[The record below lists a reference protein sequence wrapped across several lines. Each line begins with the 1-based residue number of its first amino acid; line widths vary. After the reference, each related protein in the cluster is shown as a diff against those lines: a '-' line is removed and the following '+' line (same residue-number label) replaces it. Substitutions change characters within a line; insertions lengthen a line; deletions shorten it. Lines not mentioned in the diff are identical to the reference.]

1 MTKAKKILALFLMI
15 ACIAAGTLIG
25 YHMGTEAGSTQ
36 AANEKDDLSDGDT
49 QTETEPEETEPAET
63 GQAEAE
69 PAETGQAEAGPAE
82 TEPAENEPAEAAQTD
97 MSGDYM
103 GDIPCPL
110 PPKDSPYRLYPT
122 VSEDESCILVNVEN
136 IDDANIRLSIS
147 SAVPTDDG
155 TGYTEDILFPEHI
168 AHYNGEGYYEYYD
181 EEHHIYLKF
190 NIMQDNVAGR
200 ALEVY
205 GTDSFFDPNQYN
217 ELMQYKGI
225 SGNLFHMGIPGAG

>member
-1 MTKAKKILALFLMI
+1 MTKAKKIMALFLMI

-49 QTETEPEETEPAET
+49 QTDT
-63 GQAEAE
+63 E

-82 TEPAENEPAEAAQTD
+82 TEATETEPAEAAQTD

-110 PPKDSPYRLYPT
+110 PPKDSPYRLFPT
-122 VSEDESCILVNVEN
+122 VSGDESCILTNVEN
-136 IDDANIRLSIS
+136 IDDANIRFSIS
-147 SAVPTDDG
+147 SASPTDDG
-155 TGYTEDILFPEHI
+155 TGYTEEVLFPEHI

-217 ELMQYKGI
+217 EPMQYKGI

>member
-1 MTKAKKILALFLMI
+1 MTKAKKIIALFLMI
-15 ACIAAGTLIG
+15 ACIAAGTLTG

-36 AANEKDDLSDGDT
+36 AANEKDDPSDGDT
-49 QTETEPEETEPAET
+49 QTETEPAET
-63 GQAEAE
+63 GQS
-69 PAETGQAEAGPAE
+69 ETDPTGTEPAE
-82 TEPAENEPAEAAQTD
+82 TEPAENGPAETEQTD

-110 PPKDSPYRLYPT
+110 PPKDSPYRLFPT
-122 VSEDESCILVNVEN
+122 VSEDESCMLVNVEN
-136 IDDANIRLSIS
+136 IDDANIRFSIS

-168 AHYNGEGYYEYYD
+168 AHYNGEGYYQYYD

>member
-1 MTKAKKILALFLMI
+1 MRMTKAKKIIALFLMI

-36 AANEKDDLSDGDT
+36 AANEKDDPSDGDT
-49 QTETEPEETEPAET
+49 QTETEPAET
-63 GQAEAE
+63 GQS
-69 PAETGQAEAGPAE
+69 ETDPTGTEPAE
-82 TEPAENEPAEAAQTD
+82 TEPAENGPAETEQTD

-110 PPKDSPYRLYPT
+110 PPKDSPYRLFPT
-122 VSEDESCILVNVEN
+122 VSGDESCILTNVEN
-136 IDDANIRLSIS
+136 IDDANIRFSIS
-147 SAVPTDDG
+147 SASPTDDG
-155 TGYTEDILFPEHI
+155 TGYTEEVLFPEHI

-205 GTDSFFDPNQYN
+205 GTESFFDPGQHN
-217 ELMQYKGI
+217 EPMQYKGI

>member
-1 MTKAKKILALFLMI
+1 MRMTKAKKILALFLMI
-15 ACIAAGTLIG
+15 ACITAGTLIG
-25 YHMGTEAGSTQ
+25 YHMGTGAGSTQ
-36 AANEKDDLSDGDT
+36 AANEKDDPSDGDT
-49 QTETEPEETEPAET
+49 QTETEPAET
-63 GQAEAE
+63 GQS
-69 PAETGQAEAGPAE
+69 ETDPTGTEPAE

-110 PPKDSPYRLYPT
+110 PPKDSPYRLFPT

-155 TGYTEDILFPEHI
+155 TGYTEGILFPEHI
-168 AHYNGEGYYEYYD
+168 VHYNGEGYYEYYD

-205 GTDSFFDPNQYN
+205 GTDSFFDPDQYN
-217 ELMQYKGI
+217 GPMQYKGI

>member
-1 MTKAKKILALFLMI
+1 MTKAKKIIALFLMI

-36 AANEKDDLSDGDT
+36 AANEKDDPSDGDT
-49 QTETEPEETEPAET
+49 QTETEPAET
-63 GQAEAE
+63 GQS
-69 PAETGQAEAGPAE
+69 ETDPTGTEPAE
-82 TEPAENEPAEAAQTD
+82 TEPAENGPAETEQTD

-110 PPKDSPYRLYPT
+110 PPKDSPYRLFPT
-122 VSEDESCILVNVEN
+122 VSGDESCILTNVEN
-136 IDDANIRLSIS
+136 IDDANIRFSIS
-147 SAVPTDDG
+147 SASPTDDG
-155 TGYTEDILFPEHI
+155 TGYTEEVLFPEHI

-205 GTDSFFDPNQYN
+205 GTESFFDPGQHN
-217 ELMQYKGI
+217 EPMQYKGI

>member
-1 MTKAKKILALFLMI
+1 MRMTKAKKILALFLMI

-25 YHMGTEAGSTQ
+25 YHMGAEAGSTQ
-36 AANEKDDLSDGDT
+36 ASDEKDNNSDGDL
-49 QTETEPEETEPAET
+49 QAETEPAET
-63 GQAEAE
+63 GQS
-69 PAETGQAEAGPAE
+69 E
-82 TEPAENEPAEAAQTD
+82 TEPTETEPPETEQTD

-110 PPKDSPYRLYPT
+110 PPKDSPYRLFPT
-122 VSEDESCILVNVEN
+122 VSGDESCILTNVEN
-136 IDDANIRLSIS
+136 IDDANIRFSIS
-147 SAVPTDDG
+147 SASPTDDG

-181 EEHHIYLKF
+181 DEHHIYLKF
-190 NIMQDNVAGR
+190 NVMQDSVAGN

-205 GTDSFFDPNQYN
+205 GTESFFDPGQHN
-217 ELMQYKGI
+217 EPMQYKGI

>member
-1 MTKAKKILALFLMI
+1 MRMTKAKKILALFLMI

-25 YHMGTEAGSTQ
+25 YHTGAEAGSTQ
-36 AANEKDDLSDGDT
+36 ASDEKDNNSDGDL
-49 QTETEPEETEPAET
+49 QAETEPAET
-63 GQAEAE
+63 GQS
-69 PAETGQAEAGPAE
+69 E
-82 TEPAENEPAEAAQTD
+82 TEPTETEPPETEQTD

-110 PPKDSPYRLYPT
+110 PPKDSPYRLFPT
-122 VSEDESCILVNVEN
+122 VSGDESCILTNVEN
-136 IDDANIRLSIS
+136 IDDANIRFSIS
-147 SAVPTDDG
+147 SASPTDDG

-181 EEHHIYLKF
+181 DEHHIYLKF
-190 NIMQDNVAGR
+190 NVMQDSVAGN

-205 GTDSFFDPNQYN
+205 GTESFFDPGQHN
-217 ELMQYKGI
+217 EPMQYKGI

>member
-1 MTKAKKILALFLMI
+1 MTKAKKIIALFLMI

-36 AANEKDDLSDGDT
+36 AANEKDDPSDGDT
-49 QTETEPEETEPAET
+49 QTETEPAET
-63 GQAEAE
+63 GQS
-69 PAETGQAEAGPAE
+69 ETDPTGTEPAE
-82 TEPAENEPAEAAQTD
+82 TEPAENGPAETEQTD

>member
-1 MTKAKKILALFLMI
+1 MTKAKKIMALFLMI

-25 YHMGTEAGSTQ
+25 YHMGAEAGSTQ
-36 AANEKDDLSDGDT
+36 ASNEKDNNSDGDL
-49 QTETEPEETEPAET
+49 QAETEPAET
-63 GQAEAE
+63 GQS
-69 PAETGQAEAGPAE
+69 E
-82 TEPAENEPAEAAQTD
+82 TEPTETEPPETEQTD

-110 PPKDSPYRLYPT
+110 PPKDSPYRLFPT
-122 VSEDESCILVNVEN
+122 VSGDESCILTNVEN
-136 IDDANIRLSIS
+136 IDDANIRFSIS
-147 SAVPTDDG
+147 SAVPTDNG

-181 EEHHIYLKF
+181 DEHHIYLKF
-190 NIMQDNVAGR
+190 NVMQDSVAGN

-217 ELMQYKGI
+217 EPMQYKGI

>member
-1 MTKAKKILALFLMI
+1 MTKAKKIIALFLMI

-36 AANEKDDLSDGDT
+36 AANEKDDPSDGDT
-49 QTETEPEETEPAET
+49 QTETEPAET
-63 GQAEAE
+63 GQS
-69 PAETGQAEAGPAE
+69 ETDPTGTEPAE
-82 TEPAENEPAEAAQTD
+82 TEPAENGPAETEQTD

-122 VSEDESCILVNVEN
+122 VSEDESCMLVNVEN
-136 IDDANIRLSIS
+136 IDDANIRFSIS

-205 GTDSFFDPNQYN
+205 GTESFFDLGQHN
-217 ELMQYKGI
+217 EPMQYKGI

>member
-1 MTKAKKILALFLMI
+1 MRMTKAKKIMALFLMI

-25 YHMGTEAGSTQ
+25 YHAGAEAGSTQ
-36 AANEKDDLSDGDT
+36 ASDEKDNNSAGDL
-49 QTETEPEETEPAET
+49 QAETEPAESGQSETDPT
-63 GQAEAE
+63 GTE
-69 PAETGQAEAGPAE
+69 PAE
-82 TEPAENEPAEAAQTD
+82 TEPAENEPPETEQTD

-110 PPKDSPYRLYPT
+110 PPKDSPYRLFPT
-122 VSEDESCILVNVEN
+122 VSGDESCILTNVEN
-136 IDDANIRLSIS
+136 IDDANIRFSIS
-147 SAVPTDDG
+147 SASPTDDG
-155 TGYTEDILFPEHI
+155 TGYTEEVLFPEHI

-217 ELMQYKGI
+217 EPMQYKGI

>member
-1 MTKAKKILALFLMI
+1 MRMTKAKKILALFLMI

-25 YHMGTEAGSTQ
+25 YHMGAEAGSTQ

-49 QTETEPEETEPAET
+49 QTETEPAET
-63 GQAEAE
+63 GQS
-69 PAETGQAEAGPAE
+69 E
-82 TEPAENEPAEAAQTD
+82 TEPTETEPPETEQTD

-110 PPKDSPYRLYPT
+110 PPKDSPYRLFPT
-122 VSEDESCILVNVEN
+122 VSGDESCILTNVEN
-136 IDDANIRLSIS
+136 IDDANIRFSIS
-147 SAVPTDDG
+147 SASPTDDG

-181 EEHHIYLKF
+181 DEHHIYLKF
-190 NIMQDNVAGR
+190 NVMQDSVAGN

-205 GTDSFFDPNQYN
+205 GTESFFDPGQHN
-217 ELMQYKGI
+217 EPMQYKGI

>member
-1 MTKAKKILALFLMI
+1 MTKAKKIMALFLMI

-25 YHMGTEAGSTQ
+25 YHTGAEAGSTQ
-36 AANEKDDLSDGDT
+36 ASNEKDNNSDGDL
-49 QTETEPEETEPAET
+49 QAETEPAET
-63 GQAEAE
+63 EQS
-69 PAETGQAEAGPAE
+69 E
-82 TEPAENEPAEAAQTD
+82 TEQTEIDPPETEQTD

-110 PPKDSPYRLYPT
+110 PPKDSPYRLFPT
-122 VSEDESCILVNVEN
+122 VSEDESCILTNVEN
-136 IDDANIRLSIS
+136 IDDANIRFSIS
-147 SAVPTDDG
+147 SAVPTADG

-181 EEHHIYLKF
+181 DEHHIYLKF
-190 NIMQDNVAGR
+190 NVMQDSVAGN

-217 ELMQYKGI
+217 EPMQYKGI

>member
-1 MTKAKKILALFLMI
+1 MTKAKKIMALFLMI

-25 YHMGTEAGSTQ
+25 YHMGAEAGSTQ
-36 AANEKDDLSDGDT
+36 ASNEKDNNSNGDL
-49 QTETEPEETEPAET
+49 QAETEPAET
-63 GQAEAE
+63 GQS
-69 PAETGQAEAGPAE
+69 E
-82 TEPAENEPAEAAQTD
+82 TEPTETEPPETEQTD

-110 PPKDSPYRLYPT
+110 PPKDSPYRLFPT
-122 VSEDESCILVNVEN
+122 VSGDESCILTNVEN
-136 IDDANIRLSIS
+136 IDDANIRFSIS
-147 SAVPTDDG
+147 SAVPTDNG

-181 EEHHIYLKF
+181 DEHHIYLKF
-190 NIMQDNVAGR
+190 NVMQDSVAGN

-217 ELMQYKGI
+217 EPMQYKGI

>member
-1 MTKAKKILALFLMI
+1 MTKAKKIMALFLMI

-25 YHMGTEAGSTQ
+25 YHTGAEAGSTQ
-36 AANEKDDLSDGDT
+36 ASDEKDNNSDGDL
-49 QTETEPEETEPAET
+49 QAETEPAET
-63 GQAEAE
+63 GQS
-69 PAETGQAEAGPAE
+69 E
-82 TEPAENEPAEAAQTD
+82 TEPTETEPPETEQTD

-110 PPKDSPYRLYPT
+110 PPKDSPYRLFPT
-122 VSEDESCILVNVEN
+122 VSGDESCILTNVEN
-136 IDDANIRLSIS
+136 IDDANIRFSIS
-147 SAVPTDDG
+147 SASPTDDG
-155 TGYTEDILFPEHI
+155 TGYTEEVLFPEHI

-190 NIMQDNVAGR
+190 NVMQDSVAGN

-217 ELMQYKGI
+217 EPMQYKGI

>member
-1 MTKAKKILALFLMI
+1 MRMTKAKKIMALFLMI

-25 YHMGTEAGSTQ
+25 YHTGAEAGSTQ
-36 AANEKDDLSDGDT
+36 ASDEKDNNSDGDL
-49 QTETEPEETEPAET
+49 QAETEPAET
-63 GQAEAE
+63 GQS
-69 PAETGQAEAGPAE
+69 E
-82 TEPAENEPAEAAQTD
+82 TEPTETEPPETEQTD

-110 PPKDSPYRLYPT
+110 PPKDSPYRLFPT
-122 VSEDESCILVNVEN
+122 VSGDESCILTNVEN
-136 IDDANIRLSIS
+136 IDDANIRFSIS
-147 SAVPTDDG
+147 SASPTDDG
-155 TGYTEDILFPEHI
+155 TGYTEEVLFPEHI

-217 ELMQYKGI
+217 EPMQYKGI

>member
-1 MTKAKKILALFLMI
+1 MRMTKVKKIIALFLMI

-36 AANEKDDLSDGDT
+36 AANEKDDPSDGDT
-49 QTETEPEETEPAET
+49 QTETEPAET
-63 GQAEAE
+63 GQS
-69 PAETGQAEAGPAE
+69 ETDPTGTEPAE
-82 TEPAENEPAEAAQTD
+82 TEPAENGPAETEQTD

-122 VSEDESCILVNVEN
+122 VSEDESCMLVNVEN
-136 IDDANIRLSIS
+136 IDDANIRFSIS

-205 GTDSFFDPNQYN
+205 GTESFFDPGQHN
-217 ELMQYKGI
+217 EPMQYKGI

>member
-1 MTKAKKILALFLMI
+1 MRMTKAKKIMALFLMI

-36 AANEKDDLSDGDT
+36 AANEKDNLSDGDT
-49 QTETEPEETEPAET
+49 QTDT
-63 GQAEAE
+63 E

-82 TEPAENEPAEAAQTD
+82 TEATETEPAEAAQTD

-103 GDIPCPL
+103 GDIACPL
-110 PPKDSPYRLYPT
+110 PPKDSPYRLFPT

-136 IDDANIRLSIS
+136 IDDANIRFSIS

-181 EEHHIYLKF
+181 DEHHIYLKF
-190 NIMQDNVAGR
+190 NVMQDSVAGN

-217 ELMQYKGI
+217 EPMQYKGI